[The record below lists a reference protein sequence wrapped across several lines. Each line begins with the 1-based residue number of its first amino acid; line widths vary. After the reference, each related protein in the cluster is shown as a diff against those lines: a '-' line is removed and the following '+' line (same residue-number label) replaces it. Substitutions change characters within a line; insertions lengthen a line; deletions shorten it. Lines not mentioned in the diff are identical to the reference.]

1 MRNQLKTLYSALLIV
16 ATLGVT
22 TTVHGVP
29 AFARQTGLDC
39 NSCHNASGYPALN
52 SFGQAFKAAGFTQGN
67 DDEMI
72 GDGEVLS
79 IPKSMHMSLVFKG
92 RVHATGEL
100 GAGDAE
106 VATQVPDELAIL
118 AGGRIGKNIGWLTE
132 IGGTSAEFASFKVVF
147 APEVGPVRIG
157 IVPWFSDLTPAYFFE
172 TQSTGAVRNLRTWE
186 DRGVSS
192 AMNAI
197 SFGGANKVMH
207 SGLGLYVWH
216 TMGYLAFTPF
226 LGGFN
231 ADGFSANEVNINN
244 ADESAV
250 GYYTRL
256 AVTPSF
262 GNVEMGVGVQYYA
275 GDAIVD
281 DATGLV
287 SRLST
292 LGVDAQAVIGL
303 DMPIIATLAYASDM
317 TNDASAFTV
326 TAEIALVP
334 DSFNAG
340 LAYRLGLTDSVTSQ
354 VGLLLKYNIARNVRL
369 QLDAHYDLDNNT
381 LDLLPM
387 VFGSF

>member
-67 DDEMI
+67 DDEMV
-72 GDGEVLS
+72 GDGEALS
-79 IPKSMHMSLVFKG
+79 IPKAMHMSLVFKG
-92 RVHATGEL
+92 RVEIKSPETG
-100 GAGDAE
+100 DDT
-106 VATQVPDELAIL
+106 VTSQIPDELAIL

-186 DRGVSS
+186 DRKLTS
-192 AMNAI
+192 AMNALGY
-197 SFGGANKVMH
+197 GGANDYLH

-216 TMGYLAFTPF
+216 TMGFIAFTPF
-226 LGGFN
+226 VVGNEADWN
-231 ADGFSANEVNINN
+231 ADTTDI
-244 ADESAV
+244 
-250 GYYTRL
+250 GYYARL

-262 GNVEMGVGVQYYA
+262 GNVEMGIGLQYYF
-275 GDAIVD
+275 GDTLTE
-281 DATGLV
+281 DATGSAV
-287 SRLST
+287 STPLST
-292 LGVDAQAVIGL
+292 LGVDVQAVIGL
-303 DMPIIATLAYASDM
+303 DTPIIATVTYA
-317 TNDASAFTV
+317 NDLEAELSALTV
-326 TAEIALVP
+326 QAEIALVP
-334 DSFNAG
+334 DSFNLG
-340 LAYRLGLTDSVTSQ
+340 LAARVGLADGVATQ
-354 VGLLLKYNIARNVRL
+354 VGLLAKYNIVRNVRL
-369 QLDAHYDLDNNT
+369 QLDAHYQLADDFNDSELFI
-381 LDLLPM
+381 LPM